1 MRKEHIVKM
10 FEALKKRSPTPTTE
24 LRYGN
29 TYQLLVAVSLSA
41 QSTDKGVNAATPAL
55 FAEVKTPADM
65 LQLGEEKLRRHIQTI
80 GLYRSK
86 ARHVMAA
93 ARMLESQFGGKVPK
107 KREELQSLP
116 GVGRKTANVI
126 LNTAFGLPTI
136 AVDTHVFRVANR
148 TGIAPGKTPEEVEE
162 KLTRRIPL
170 RYRQN
175 AHHWLIL
182 HGRHTCKA
190 RTPQCSACPLTQWCP
205 RAPSPKLN

>member
-162 KLTRRIPL
+162 KLMHRIPP

-190 RTPQCSACPLTQWCP
+190 RTPQCSICPLTQWCP

>member
-65 LQLGEEKLRRHIQTI
+65 LQLGEESLRRHIQTI

-93 ARMLESQFGGKVPK
+93 ARILESQFGGKVPN

-162 KLTRRIPL
+162 KLTRRIPP

-190 RTPQCSACPLTQWCP
+190 RTPQCSTCPLTQWCP
-205 RAPSPKLN
+205 RAPSPKLG

>member
-65 LQLGEEKLRRHIQTI
+65 LRLGEEKLRRHIQTI

-162 KLTRRIPL
+162 KLMHRIPP

-182 HGRHTCKA
+182 HGRHICKA

-205 RAPSPKLN
+205 RAFAPKLN

>member
-65 LQLGEEKLRRHIQTI
+65 LRLGEEKLRRHIQTI

-93 ARMLESQFGGKVPK
+93 ARMLESQFGGKVPN

-162 KLTRRIPL
+162 KLMHRIPP
-170 RYRQN
+170 
-175 AHHWLIL
+175 A
-182 HGRHTCKA
+182 TAK
-190 RTPQCSACPLTQWCP
+190 TPTTG
-205 RAPSPKLN
+205 